1 MSLTALRILLLTML
15 SVVIDLQ
22 EKTGNE
28 KMKIEGGTDQKATVL
43 EKQHHVR
50 MFAVPDRIPD

>member
-28 KMKIEGGTDQKATVL
+28 KMKIEAGTDQKATVL

-50 MFAVPDRIPD
+50 KFAVPDRIPD